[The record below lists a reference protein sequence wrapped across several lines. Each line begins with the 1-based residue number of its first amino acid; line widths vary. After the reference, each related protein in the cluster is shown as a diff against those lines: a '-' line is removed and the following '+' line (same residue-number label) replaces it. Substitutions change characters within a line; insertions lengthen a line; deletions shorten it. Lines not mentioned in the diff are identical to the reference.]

1 LFFHKSSSGNHWQQS
16 ECQEERSWLAK
27 KLPAKAAYS
36 KIRLSNLRQKKAYVI
51 GDDPAEFVY

>member
-1 LFFHKSSSGNHWQQS
+1 MGSKANARRSGVGP
-16 ECQEERSWLAK
+16 AK

-51 GDDPAEFVY
+51 GDDPVEFVY